1 MQVLSSHF
9 GMYSEFNVQRLA
21 VSLREIICAVVGFK
35 LCETTW
41 NIYTSYPYPTPTD
54 GMLVLFIVDKKQT
67 LNFFSTHLCCWVE
80 RDSSRVKYLAAQE
93 HN

>member
-9 GMYSEFNVQRLA
+9 GMYSEFNVEWLA

-41 NIYTSYPYPTPTD
+41 NICTSYPYPTPTD
-54 GMLVLFIVDKKQT
+54 RLLVLFIVDKKT
-67 LNFFSTHLCCWVE
+67 NTKFFQYPFVLLGGEGQFESKVSCSPRT
-80 RDSSRVKYLAAQE
+80 
-93 HN
+93 